1 MVNKQTAAGPHIT
14 QHNTIETNLGMIHM
28 ACVYNIHC
36 AGWGDLQN
44 LGSLGSAE
52 VFKCLLNLGS
62 VLITLI
68 RRLGRTIDMMQM

>member
-1 MVNKQTAAGPHIT
+1 M
-14 QHNTIETNLGMIHM
+14 
-28 ACVYNIHC
+28 
-36 AGWGDLQN
+36 GWGDLQN

-68 RRLGRTIDMMQM
+68 RRLGRTIDMMQMWVYRVSMFPAKVQFRLRVDTGGQELRGANYPGGET